1 MQAASGLC
9 TGTAAAVATAAIVR
23 ASFGPAPQ
31 ESTVGALHER
41 LLAGLQ
47 AAVKLRGALALAAV
61 GYAAVN
67 GYQLGA
73 ACYRAWLMC
82 KIPGPR
88 SPSLFWGQFWYL
100 RVREPY
106 TYQLE
111 WTMKYGDLVCY
122 RVMPFGYRLAVHSP
136 EDMRRI
142 LVSRPKEYP
151 KPKVEMDFVRAL
163 AGDGLV
169 SAEGATHTRQRKI
182 VAEAFHFDAVL
193 KLYPIFVEQAE
204 GLIRSWALACSADPP
219 ASGDT
224 ATTVLDISQQ
234 MSFLTLDIIGLT
246 AFGYA
251 FDSVKGA
258 SSEVRPA
265 QYDTML
271 SLSRSPFRSLAL
283 ALALSLSL
291 SLSLSRSRSLALSL
305 SLSLSLS
312 LIHTHR
318 SARRTTT

>member
-9 TGTAAAVATAAIVR
+9 TGTAAAVATAAIVK

-31 ESTVGALHER
+31 ESTAAALHER
-41 LLAGLQ
+41 VLAGLQ
-47 AAVKLRGALALAAV
+47 AAGKLRGALALAAV

-67 GYQLGA
+67 GYKLGA

-106 TYQLE
+106 KYQLE

-142 LVSRPKEYP
+142 LVSHPKEYP
-151 KPKVEMDFVRAL
+151 KPTVEMQFVRAL

-182 VAEAFHFDAVL
+182 VAEAFHFDAVS

-204 GLIRSWALACSADPP
+204 GLIRSWALKCSADPP

-234 MSFLTLDIIGLT
+234 MSFVTLDIIGLT

-258 SSEVRPA
+258 SSEV
-265 QYDTML
+265 
-271 SLSRSPFRSLAL
+271 
-283 ALALSLSL
+283 
-291 SLSLSRSRSLALSL
+291 
-305 SLSLSLS
+305 
-312 LIHTHR
+312 
-318 SARRTTT
+318 